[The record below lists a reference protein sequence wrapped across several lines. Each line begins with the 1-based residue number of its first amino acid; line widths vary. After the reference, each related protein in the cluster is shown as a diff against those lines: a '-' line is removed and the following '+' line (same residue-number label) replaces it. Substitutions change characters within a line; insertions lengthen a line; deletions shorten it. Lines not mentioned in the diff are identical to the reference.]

1 MLAVQKHFV
10 FSLILFCAIKVK
22 IKQSGFHPAYKFHD
36 LKKKCF
42 GLIILEV
49 LYLLSVAKTIQN
61 HVKYLIWK
69 RSFIWDIF
77 LDIDPVF

>member
-22 IKQSGFHPAYKFHD
+22 IKQSGIHPAYKFHD

-61 HVKYLIWK
+61 HVKYPIWK